1 MRDFGTLYRK
11 TIKNMLQNSIYVGT
25 PESSVPIPVY
35 ADQVDDSI
43 SPYTRDNPPK
53 YYVVISNILERD
65 GSNKQTFITE
75 TSIQIDCYSMFS
87 VGSGHWEKT
96 ELMADYVKQ
105 LMLPDHIGRLF
116 LSTGFN
122 CFRGSLDLAR
132 QQPEFTKN
140 YNLYRKIIIFSHS
153 IEEAYSPNP
162 NPDGFDYT
170 LKFYLS

>member
-11 TIKNMLQNSIYVGT
+11 SIKDLLTNSIYIGT
-25 PESSVPIPVY
+25 PENSVPIPVY

-43 SPYTRDNPPK
+43 TPYTRDEPPK
-53 YYVVISNILERD
+53 FYVVISNILEAD
-65 GSNKQTFITE
+65 ASNKHTFETR
-75 TSIQIDCYSMFS
+75 TSIQLDCYSRFP

-105 LMLPDHIGRLF
+105 LLLPDHIGRIF
-116 LSTGFN
+116 LSTEFN
-122 CFRGSLDLAR
+122 LYRGSLDLAR
-132 QQPEFTKN
+132 YQPEFTKY

-153 IEEAYSPNP
+153 VEEATVPNP
-162 NPDGFDYT
+162 YPDGFDYT